1 LSFGEFSSLLPRAEI
16 INNKRRERKMS
27 TENGFINNE
36 QRKAFALIAERKF
49 NEAETLIR
57 SKAQMLEGDVENL
70 VKHQLGVDVLDSLI
84 KAKENELKEII
95 QKREVITGTGREYNS
110 YASAN
115 SILAKEKEK
124 VLSLYNLD
132 LRDIST
138 IRSDTIAKIWGSTK
152 TAEALILIEK
162 INDIVK
168 DNYKKLDEVK
178 PQIIAKVNKIDKSS
192 LNMLSE

>member
-1 LSFGEFSSLLPRAEI
+1 
-16 INNKRRERKMS
+16 MS
-27 TENGFINNE
+27 TGNGFINNE

-57 SKAQMLEGDVENL
+57 SKANMLEGDVEKL
-70 VKHQLGVDVLDSLI
+70 VKRQLGLDVLDSLI
-84 KAKENELKEII
+84 KVKENELKELE
-95 QKREVITGTGREYNS
+95 QRREVITGKSGYNT
-110 YASAN
+110 YGNAN
-115 SILAKEKEK
+115 SKFAKEKEK
-124 VLSLYNLD
+124 VLSLYNID

-152 TAEALILIEK
+152 TVEALKLIEK

-178 PQIIAKVNKIDKSS
+178 PQIIAKVNEIAKSS
-192 LNMLSE
+192 LKKLSK

>member
-1 LSFGEFSSLLPRAEI
+1 
-16 INNKRRERKMS
+16 MS

-57 SKAQMLEGDVENL
+57 SKAEMLEGDVEEL
-70 VKHQLGVDVLDSLI
+70 VKRKLGLDVLDSLI
-84 KAKENELKEII
+84 KAKGDELKEIVR
-95 QKREVITGTGREYNS
+95 KRDAITGGEYNS
-110 YASAN
+110 YPNTN
-115 SILAKEKEK
+115 SILAKEKRK

-152 TAEALILIEK
+152 TVEALKFIEK

-178 PQIIAKVNKIDKSS
+178 PQIIAKVNEIDKSS

>member
-1 LSFGEFSSLLPRAEI
+1 
-16 INNKRRERKMS
+16 
-27 TENGFINNE
+27 
-36 QRKAFALIAERKF
+36 
-49 NEAETLIR
+49 
-57 SKAQMLEGDVENL
+57 MLEGDVENL

-84 KAKENELKEII
+84 KAKENELKEIYK
-95 QKREVITGTGREYNS
+95 KREVITGTGKEYNS
-110 YASAN
+110 YQSQN

-152 TAEALILIEK
+152 TEEALILIEK

>member
-1 LSFGEFSSLLPRAEI
+1 
-16 INNKRRERKMS
+16 MS

-152 TAEALILIEK
+152 TVEALELIER

-178 PQIIAKVNKIDKSS
+178 PQIIAKVNEIDKRS
-192 LNMLSE
+192 LNKLSE

>member
-1 LSFGEFSSLLPRAEI
+1 
-16 INNKRRERKMS
+16 MS

-36 QRKAFALIAERKF
+36 QRKAFALIAEKKF

-57 SKAQMLEGDVENL
+57 SKSNMLEGDVEKL
-70 VKHQLGVDVLDSLI
+70 VKQKLGVDVLDTLI
-84 KAKENELKEII
+84 EAKEKELKEIK
-95 QKREVITGTGREYNS
+95 KRREAIIGKSGAYVPKGRE
-110 YASAN
+110 

-124 VLSLYNLD
+124 ILSLYNID

-152 TAEALILIEK
+152 TAEALQLIEE

-168 DNYKKLDEVK
+168 ENYKKLDAIK
-178 PQIIAKVNKIDKSS
+178 PEILAKVNKIDKSS
-192 LNMLSE
+192 LKKLSE

>member
-16 INNKRRERKMS
+16 INNKRREREMS

-57 SKAQMLEGDVENL
+57 SKSQMLEGDVERL
-70 VKHQLGVDVLDSLI
+70 VKHQLGVDVLETLI
-84 KAKENELKEII
+84 KAKGDELKEITR
-95 QKREVITGTGREYNS
+95 KRDAITGTDGYNS
-110 YASAN
+110 YASLN
-115 SILAKEKEK
+115 SILGKEKEK

-152 TAEALILIEK
+152 TAEALELIER

-178 PQIIAKVNKIDKSS
+178 PQIIAKVNEIDKRS
-192 LNMLSE
+192 LNKLSE

>member
-1 LSFGEFSSLLPRAEI
+1 
-16 INNKRRERKMS
+16 MS
-27 TENGFINNE
+27 TGNGFINNE

-57 SKAQMLEGDVENL
+57 SKAQMLDNDVERL
-70 VKHQLGVDVLDSLI
+70 VKSRLGIDVMETLI
-84 KAKENELKEII
+84 KAKANELKELE
-95 QKREVITGTGREYNS
+95 KRKEAITGTGGEYSTYRN
-110 YASAN
+110 AN
-115 SILAKEKEK
+115 SILAKEKDK
-124 VLSLYNLD
+124 VLSLYNFD

-152 TAEALILIEK
+152 TVEALKLIEK

-178 PQIIAKVNKIDKSS
+178 PQIIEKVNEIDKSS
-192 LNMLSE
+192 LKKLSE

>member
-1 LSFGEFSSLLPRAEI
+1 
-16 INNKRRERKMS
+16 MS

-57 SKAQMLEGDVENL
+57 SKSQMLDDDVEEL
-70 VKHQLGVDVLDSLI
+70 VKRKLGVDVLDTLI
-84 KAKENELKEII
+84 KAKENELKEIY
-95 QKREVITGTGREYNS
+95 KRREVITGTGKEYSS

-124 VLSLYNLD
+124 VISLYNLD

-138 IRSDTIAKIWGSTK
+138 IRSDTIAKIWGSIK
-152 TAEALILIEK
+152 TAEALELIER

-178 PQIIAKVNKIDKSS
+178 PQVIAKVNEIDKSS
-192 LNMLSE
+192 LNKLSE